1 MYYKEHQT
9 FFFPFCFYLK
19 YINYL
24 YLHELDQKNL
34 IFTKEKKS
42 STKNMNDVREATYYY
57 NYFIYIIRIFFF
69 IQT

>member
-1 MYYKEHQT
+1 M
-9 FFFPFCFYLK
+9 
-19 YINYL
+19 I
-24 YLHELDQKNL
+24 ELDQKNL

-69 IQT
+69 FIQT